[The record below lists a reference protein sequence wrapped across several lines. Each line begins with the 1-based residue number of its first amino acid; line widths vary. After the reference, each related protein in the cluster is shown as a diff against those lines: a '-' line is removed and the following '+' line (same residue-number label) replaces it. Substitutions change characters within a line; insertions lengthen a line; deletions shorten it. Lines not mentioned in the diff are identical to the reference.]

1 MFKMKTMS
9 LYPIILKKSLM
20 KKMKKRLSDCS
31 YMRSN
36 HYWFKDGIHRNDLPW
51 QKKSYQS

>member
-1 MFKMKTMS
+1 MKTMS

-36 HYWFKDGIHRNDLPW
+36 HYWFKGGIHRNDLPW